1 MFDIGVP
8 ELILILII
16 ILVLFGGKRI
26 PELTRSIGE
35 SIREFK
41 KGMNGDEKT
50 KENASAKTKGKSK
63 KA

>member
-8 ELILILII
+8 ELILVLII

-35 SIREFK
+35 AIREFK
-41 KGMNGDEKT
+41 KGMNSNEDT
-50 KENASAKTKGKSK
+50 KKISDQAKNKPK

>member
-16 ILVLFGGKRI
+16 LLVLFGGKKI

-35 SIREFK
+35 SIKEFK
-41 KGMNGDEKT
+41 NGMNSDEKT
-50 KENASAKTKGKSK
+50 KNKSASPRTKK
-63 KA
+63 